1 MRHIPALAICALSL
15 IAQAD
20 AATPQN
26 PAVVEVFTSQGCS
39 TCPPT
44 DANVRALAG
53 RPDVLALSFAV
64 TYWDKLGWK
73 DTFGQDIFTRRQ
85 RDYEPPLHEHSPF
98 TPQVVV
104 DGRMDT
110 VGNNRAD
117 IERLIAQ
124 SNRTGGPAVQL
135 GSDSV
140 AVGAGQGDA
149 DVWVVRYDPN
159 TVSVPVSR
167 GENAGTTI
175 QVRNAVHELIMV
187 GRWNGT
193 AQQYK
198 VPQAHESGLKT
209 AVLVQT
215 HKGGPILSVARD

>member
-1 MRHIPALAICALSL
+1 MRYLYALAVLAFGAV
-15 IAQAD
+15 AQAH

-26 PAVVEVFTSQGCS
+26 PAVVEIFTSQGCS
-39 TCPPT
+39 SCPPA

-64 TYWDKLGWK
+64 TYWDRLGWK

-85 RDYEPPLHEHSPF
+85 SDYERPLRESGPF

-117 IERLIAQ
+117 IEKLIAQ
-124 SNRTGGPAVQL
+124 SNRSGGPSVQL
-135 GSDSV
+135 ASDAVS
-140 AVGAGQGDA
+140 VGAGKGDA
-149 DVWVVRYDPN
+149 NIWLVRYDPR
-159 TVSVPVSR
+159 TVSVPVNR
-167 GENAGTTI
+167 GENAGTTL
-175 QVRNAVHELIMV
+175 QVRNAVRELV
-187 GRWNGT
+187 NLGHWSGG
-193 AQQYK
+193 AALYK
-198 VPQAHESGLKT
+198 VPKQRESGLKT

-215 HKGGPILSVARD
+215 RNGGPILVVARY